1 MPIQKQ
7 PACCRRQTVGGH
19 EQLIIETAAGQ
30 RITLTDGTGSIQ
42 LEDTS
47 GNSIQM
53 ENGKVTVNSPGKL
66 VLQAALIELDGSV
79 VQINAATVQC
89 SGVVKCDTIEATN
102 VVASNY
108 TPGAGNVW

>member
-7 PACCRRQTVGGH
+7 PACCRRQRVDVH

-30 RITLTDGTGSIQ
+30 TITLTDGAGSIR

-53 ENGKVTVNSPGKL
+53 ENGMVTVKSPGKL
-66 VLQAALIELDGSV
+66 VWLAAIIEIEGSV
-79 VQINAATVQC
+79 VQVNAAMLQC
-89 SGVVKCDTIEATN
+89 CGIVKSDTLEATN